1 MDKNNIAIIL
11 RMEGEVPKVI
21 LERECVIVI
30 TNKDMISSKRGDI

>member
-11 RMEGEVPKVI
+11 RMEGEVPKAS
-21 LERECVIVI
+21 LDRECVIII